1 MAFYYAASLA
11 CMVALARQCPILF
24 GNYGDFMRLHV
35 LLLYFFVSD
44 TSVISNLIFVN
55 VVGSFIATH
64 SVYVL
69 TEYKLLDFLMKEFF
83 TFVVGYPTT
92 TRWVY
97 MIADFCVQALP
108 LLFASDVFYIEN
120 TRPEPPFYLWFLT
133 GVPHAM
139 HCFFLNG
146 GTHTTPFF
154 GVPLQRFGF
163 DDNNIIYI
171 SILLGH
177 YTAFLLL
184 YMLYI
189 LK

>member
-1 MAFYYAASLA
+1 MAFYYVASLA

-35 LLLYFFVSD
+35 LLLYFFTSD

-64 SVYVL
+64 SIYVL

-92 TRWVY
+92 TRSVY

-120 TRPEPPFYLWFLT
+120 TRPEPSFYLWVLT

-154 GVPLQRFGF
+154 GVPLQQFGF
-163 DDNNIIYI
+163 HDNNIIYI
-171 SILLGH
+171 CILLGH

-184 YMLYI
+184 YMLYT